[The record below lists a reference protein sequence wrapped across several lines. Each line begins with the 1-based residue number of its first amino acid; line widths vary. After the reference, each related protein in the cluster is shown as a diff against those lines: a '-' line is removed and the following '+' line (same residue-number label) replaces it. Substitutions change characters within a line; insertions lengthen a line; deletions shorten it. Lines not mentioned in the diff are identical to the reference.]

1 MSEEFQH
8 RTYLTKTLV
17 WTRSKPTK
25 TRVDAASLYINRN
38 VRGTLVVE
46 NVRTPTSLSG
56 LRFLI
61 QTTTNIFCH
70 FLMSGSKCTRL
81 SGALVKQLLDSVDS
95 ILFDCDGV
103 IWRGDQ
109 AIPGAPQVINLLK
122 EHGKKVFFVTNNS
135 TKTRK
140 MYADK
145 MSTMGFNVTEE
156 EVFGTAYCCA
166 MYLKSVCKL
175 EGKVYLI
182 GSNAMRHELET
193 VGIQQT
199 GLGPDHI
206 SGKQIDWASVPLDP
220 EVKAVVVG
228 FDEHFSYMKLNRA
241 LQYLMQQDCL
251 FVGTNRDTRLP
262 LEGGKAVPGTGCLL
276 QAVET
281 TAQRQAQTVGKP
293 NHFMFDCV
301 VSQFGVERDRCL
313 MVGDRLDTDIMLG
326 SNCGLK
332 TLLTLTGVSTVA
344 DAEAHQQSGSV
355 ERQGMVPDY
364 YVESIADLLPALQ
377 G

>member
-1 MSEEFQH
+1 
-8 RTYLTKTLV
+8 
-17 WTRSKPTK
+17 
-25 TRVDAASLYINRN
+25 
-38 VRGTLVVE
+38 
-46 NVRTPTSLSG
+46 
-56 LRFLI
+56 
-61 QTTTNIFCH
+61 
-70 FLMSGSKCTRL
+70 MSGSKCARL
-81 SGALVKQLLDSVDS
+81 SGQLVRQVLDSVDCV
-95 ILFDCDGV
+95 LFDCDGV
-103 IWRGDQ
+103 IWRGDK
-109 AIPGAPQVINLLK
+109 AIPGAPQVVKLLK
-122 EHGKKVFFVTNNS
+122 QHGKRVFFVTNNS

-145 MSTMGFNVTEE
+145 MSTLGFDVTED
-156 EVFGTAYCCA
+156 EVFGTAYCSA
-166 MYLKSVCKL
+166 VYLQTVCKL
-175 EGKVYLI
+175 QGKVYLV
-182 GSNAMRHELET
+182 GSDAMKQELEA

-206 SGKQIDWASVPLDP
+206 SGKQTDWARVALDP
-220 EVKAVVVG
+220 EVKAVLVG

-241 LQYLMQQDCL
+241 LQYITRSECL
-251 FVGTNRDTRLP
+251 FVGTNRDSRLP
-262 LEGGKAVPGTGCLL
+262 LEGGTAVPGTGCLL

-281 TAQRQAQTVGKP
+281 AAQRQAATVGKP
-293 NHFMFDCV
+293 NRFMFDCV
-301 VSQFGVERDRCL
+301 ASKFGVDPGRCL

-344 DAEAHQQSGSV
+344 EAEAIQKSGCA

>member
-1 MSEEFQH
+1 M
-8 RTYLTKTLV
+8 
-17 WTRSKPTK
+17 
-25 TRVDAASLYINRN
+25 A
-38 VRGTLVVE
+38 
-46 NVRTPTSLSG
+46 
-56 LRFLI
+56 
-61 QTTTNIFCH
+61 
-70 FLMSGSKCTRL
+70 GSKCTRL
-81 SGALVKQLLDSVDS
+81 SGALVKQLLDTVDS

-109 AIPGAPQVINLLK
+109 AVPGAPEVINLLK
-122 EHGKKVFFVTNNS
+122 KHGKKVFFVTNNS

-145 MSTMGFNVTEE
+145 MARMGFSVTED
-156 EVFGTAYCCA
+156 EVFGTAYCSA
-166 MYLKSVCKL
+166 MYLKTVCKL

-182 GSNAMRHELET
+182 GSNALKQELEA

-199 GLGPDHI
+199 GVGPDHI
-206 SGKQIDWASVPLDP
+206 TGQQVDWANVPLDP

-241 LQYLMQQDCL
+241 MQHLTDPGCL
-251 FVGTNRDTRLP
+251 FVGTNTDTRLP
-262 LEGGKAVPGTGCLL
+262 LEGGKAVPGTGCVLR
-276 QAVET
+276 AVET
-281 TAQRQAQTVGKP
+281 AAQRQAQTVGKP
-293 NHFMFDCV
+293 NCFMFDCV
-301 VSQFGVERDRCL
+301 ASQFGLDRSRCL

-344 DAEAHQQSGSV
+344 DAEANQKSGCE
-355 ERQGMVPDY
+355 ERQRMVPDY
-364 YVESIADLLPALQ
+364 YVETIADLLPALQ

>member
-1 MSEEFQH
+1 MS
-8 RTYLTKTLV
+8 
-17 WTRSKPTK
+17 
-25 TRVDAASLYINRN
+25 AA
-38 VRGTLVVE
+38 
-46 NVRTPTSLSG
+46 
-56 LRFLI
+56 
-61 QTTTNIFCH
+61 
-70 FLMSGSKCTRL
+70 KCTRL
-81 SGALVKQLLDSVDS
+81 TGSLAKQLLDSVDS
-95 ILFDCDGV
+95 VLFDCDGV
-103 IWRGDQ
+103 IWRGEQ
-109 AIPGAPQVINLLK
+109 AVPGAAEVIHLLK
-122 EHGKKVFFVTNNS
+122 ERGKTVVFVTNNS
-135 TKTRK
+135 SKTRR

-145 MSTMGFNVTEE
+145 MSKLGFEVREE
-156 EVFGTAYCCA
+156 EVFGTAYCSA
-166 MYLKSVCKL
+166 VYLRTVCEL
-175 EGKVYLI
+175 RGKVYLI
-182 GSNAMRHELET
+182 GSRAMEQELEA

-199 GLGPDHI
+199 GVGPDHVA
-206 SGKQIDWASVPLDP
+206 GKPADWASVPLDP
-220 EVKAVVVG
+220 EVRAVVVG

-241 LQYLMQQDCL
+241 LQYLSQKDCL
-251 FVGTNRDTRLP
+251 FVGTNRDSRLP

-281 TAQRQAQTVGKP
+281 AAQRQAQTVGKP

-301 VSQFGVERDRCL
+301 ASQFSVDRDRCL

-344 DAEAHQQSGSV
+344 EAEAHQKSGCA

>member
-1 MSEEFQH
+1 MSCQ
-8 RTYLTKTLV
+8 
-17 WTRSKPTK
+17 
-25 TRVDAASLYINRN
+25 
-38 VRGTLVVE
+38 
-46 NVRTPTSLSG
+46 
-56 LRFLI
+56 
-61 QTTTNIFCH
+61 
-70 FLMSGSKCTRL
+70 MSRSKCTRL
-81 SGALVKQLLDSVDS
+81 SGALVEQLLDSVDS
-95 ILFDCDGV
+95 VLFDCDGV

-109 AIPGAPQVINLLK
+109 AIIGASEVINLLK

-145 MSTMGFNVTEE
+145 MSSLGFNVTAD

-166 MYLKSVCKL
+166 VFLKTVYRL
-175 EGKVYLI
+175 EGKVYLM
-182 GSNAMRHELET
+182 GSNAMKQELEA
-193 VGIQQT
+193 VGVQQV
-199 GLGPDHI
+199 GVGPDHV
-206 SGKQIDWASVPLDP
+206 SGQQIDWANVPLDP

-241 LQYLMQQDCL
+241 MQYLVQKDCL

-281 TAQRQAQTVGKP
+281 AAQRQAQTVGKP
-293 NHFMFDCV
+293 NHFMFDCLAA
-301 VSQFGVERDRCL
+301 QFGVERERCL
-313 MVGDRLDTDIMLG
+313 MVGDRLDTDILLG

-344 DAEAHQQSGSV
+344 EAEAHRDSGSA

>member
-1 MSEEFQH
+1 M
-8 RTYLTKTLV
+8 
-17 WTRSKPTK
+17 
-25 TRVDAASLYINRN
+25 A
-38 VRGTLVVE
+38 
-46 NVRTPTSLSG
+46 
-56 LRFLI
+56 
-61 QTTTNIFCH
+61 
-70 FLMSGSKCTRL
+70 GSKCVRL
-81 SGALVKQLLDSVDS
+81 SGEVAKQLLDSVDS
-95 ILFDCDGV
+95 VLFDCDGV

-140 MYADK
+140 MYVDK
-145 MSTMGFNVTEE
+145 MSSLGFNATED
-156 EVFGTAYCCA
+156 EVFGTAYCSA
-166 MYLKSVCKL
+166 MYLKTVCKL
-175 EGKVYLI
+175 QGHVYLI
-182 GSNAMRHELET
+182 GSNAMKQELEA

-199 GLGPDHI
+199 GLGPDHVF
-206 SGKQIDWASVPLDP
+206 GKQTDWATVPLDP
-220 EVKAVVVG
+220 EVKAVLVG

-241 LQYLMQQDCL
+241 MQYLTRTNCL

-262 LEGGKAVPGTGCLL
+262 LEGGTAVPGTGCLL

-281 TAQRQAQTVGKP
+281 AAQRQAATVGKP

-301 VSQFGVERDRCL
+301 ASHFDVEPGRCL

-344 DAEAHQQSGSV
+344 DAEANRKSGCT

-377 G
+377 GRD

>member
-1 MSEEFQH
+1 
-8 RTYLTKTLV
+8 
-17 WTRSKPTK
+17 
-25 TRVDAASLYINRN
+25 
-38 VRGTLVVE
+38 
-46 NVRTPTSLSG
+46 
-56 LRFLI
+56 
-61 QTTTNIFCH
+61 
-70 FLMSGSKCTRL
+70 MSGSKCRQL
-81 SGALVKQLLDSVDS
+81 SGTLVKELLDSVDS
-95 ILFDCDGV
+95 VLFDCDGV

-109 AIPGAPQVINLLK
+109 VIPGAPEVINLLK
-122 EHGKKVFFVTNNS
+122 KHGKKVFFLTNNS

-145 MSTMGFNVTEE
+145 MSTLGFGVSEE

-166 MYLKSVCKL
+166 MYLKNVCKL
-175 EGKVYLI
+175 QGKVYLL
-182 GSNAMRHELET
+182 GSDAMRQELEA

-199 GLGPDHI
+199 GVGPEHI
-206 SGKQIDWASVPLDP
+206 SGKQIDWANVPLDP

-241 LQYLMQQDCL
+241 MQHLLQHDCL

-262 LEGGKAVPGTGCLL
+262 LEGGRAVPGTGCLL

-281 TAQRQAQTVGKP
+281 AAQRQAQTVGKP

-301 VSQFGVERDRCL
+301 SSQFGVGRERCL
-313 MVGDRLDTDIMLG
+313 MIGDRLDTDIKMG

-344 DAEAHQQSGSV
+344 DAEEHLKSGCE
-355 ERQGMVPDY
+355 ERRGMVPDF
-364 YVESIADLLPALQ
+364 YVESIADFLPALR